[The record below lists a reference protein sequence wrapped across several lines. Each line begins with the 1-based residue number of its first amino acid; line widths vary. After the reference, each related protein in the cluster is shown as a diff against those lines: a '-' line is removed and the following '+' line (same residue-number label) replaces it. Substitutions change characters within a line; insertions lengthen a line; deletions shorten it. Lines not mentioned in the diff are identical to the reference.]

1 MFRFVKKILFVAMT
15 FSSFNPSNVNSL
27 ERVSINTQQCK
38 TRKINKC
45 QQ

>member
-1 MFRFVKKILFVAMT
+1 MFRFVKKIFFEAMT

-27 ERVSINTQQCK
+27 ERVSINTQECK
-38 TRKINKC
+38 IRKINKC